1 MARQIQLKDNN
12 KGTGVI
18 IAPSL
23 LSADVLDIGGHTD
36 KIIDSADWLHID
48 IMDGHYVPNLSYG
61 PSLVKALRKRYPNA
75 LLDTHIMVETAED
88 FIDLFAETGTDVLTV
103 HYEAARHI
111 HRAVQR
117 IKNAELYAGVA
128 INPGTCANLLT
139 QVLPSL
145 DLVLVMSVNP
155 GFGGQSFIKEALDNV
170 RFLKKFR
177 EEHNLS
183 YVIEIDGGVGVGNV
197 AEIVEAGVDAL
208 VAGSA
213 VYGAQDPAGAILALK
228 ERATCHEKGA
238 KL

>member
-1 MARQIQLKDNN
+1 MARQVQLRDQN

-18 IAPSL
+18 VAPSL
-23 LSADVLDIGGHTD
+23 LSADVLNIGCHTD

-61 PSLVKALRKRYPNA
+61 PSLVKALRKRYTNA
-75 LLDTHIMVETAED
+75 LLDTHIMVEAAED

-117 IKNAELYAGVA
+117 IKSADLYAGVA
-128 INPGTCANLLT
+128 INPGTCASLLT
-139 QVLPSL
+139 QVLPCL

-155 GFGGQSFIKEALDNV
+155 GFGGQSFIREALDNV
-170 RFLKKFR
+170 RFLKRFR
-177 EEHNLS
+177 AEHNLN
-183 YVIEIDGGVGVGNV
+183 YVIEIDGGVGVGNI
-197 AEIVEAGVDAL
+197 AEIVKAGVDAV

-213 VYGAQDPAGAILALK
+213 VYGAPDPARAVAALK
-228 ERATCHEKGA
+228 EKANYHGTVQNI
-238 KL
+238 

>member
-1 MARQIQLKDNN
+1 MARQIQLMNQN

-18 IAPSL
+18 VAPSL
-23 LSADVLDIGGHTD
+23 LSADVLDIGRHTD
-36 KIIDSADWLHID
+36 KIIDTADWLHVD

-61 PSLVKALRKRYPNA
+61 PSLVKALRKRYPTA
-75 LLDTHIMVETAED
+75 LLDTHIMVEAAED
-88 FIDLFAETGTDVLTV
+88 FIDLFVETGTDVLTV

-117 IKNAELYAGVA
+117 IKNAGLYAGVA
-128 INPGTCANLLT
+128 INPGTSASLLA
-139 QVLPSL
+139 QVLQDL

-155 GFGGQSFIKEALDNV
+155 GFGGQSFIKEALNNV

-177 EEHNLS
+177 AENNLN

-197 AEIVEAGVDAL
+197 AEIVEAGVDAI

-213 VYGAQDPAGAILALK
+213 VYGAEDPALAVAALK
-228 ERATCHEKGA
+228 EKANYHAMDK
-238 KL
+238 KS

>member
-23 LSADVLDIGGHTD
+23 LSADVLDIGRHTD

-75 LLDTHIMVETAED
+75 LLDTHIMVEAAED

-117 IKNAELYAGVA
+117 IKNAGLYAGVA
-128 INPGTCANLLT
+128 INPGTCASLLT

-177 EEHNLS
+177 EEHNLN
-183 YVIEIDGGVGVGNV
+183 YVIEIDGGVGVGNIT
-197 AEIVEAGVDAL
+197 EIVGAGVDAF

-213 VYGAQDPAGAILALK
+213 VYGAQDPAGAVIALK
-228 ERATCHEKGA
+228 EKANHYGMDA
-238 KL
+238 KF